1 MEAALLFLCSL
12 LVPVAMADVATQEKE
27 EEDPFNYDYQSLRIG
42 GLVFAVVLFTVG
54 ILLIL
59 SRRCR
64 CSFNQKPRA
73 PGDEEAQAE
82 TLITSNEQVPEQGM
96 DRFSYDYD
104 TIRNGGLIFAVVAF
118 VIGLLIILTHA
129 EDVGT
134 SLYFVND
141 SLQQVTF
148 SSTVG
153 VVIPCPAAGS
163 PSAVLRWYL
172 ATGDDIYDVPHIR
185 HVHANGTL
193 QLYPFSPSA
202 FNSFIHDNDYFCTA
216 ENSAGKIRSP
226 NIRVKAV
233 FREPYTVRVEDQRSM
248 RGNVA
253 VFKCLIPS
261 SVQEYVSVISWEKDT
276 VSIIPGVLASPPL
289 LAALSGFDMC
299 PDLLQRE
306 VAPGVILTKW
316 GEILS
321 EIISSFPRD
330 LA

>member
-1 MEAALLFLCSL
+1 MHCQGREGAVAA
-12 LVPVAMADVATQEKE
+12 
-27 EEDPFNYDYQSLRIG
+27 
-42 GLVFAVVLFTVG
+42 
-54 ILLIL
+54 
-59 SRRCR
+59 
-64 CSFNQKPRA
+64 
-73 PGDEEAQAE
+73 
-82 TLITSNEQVPEQGM
+82 
-96 DRFSYDYD
+96 
-104 TIRNGGLIFAVVAF
+104 
-118 VIGLLIILTHA
+118 HA

-141 SLQQVTF
+141 SIQQVTF

-261 SVQEYVSVISWEKDT
+261 SVQEYVSVVSWEKDT
-276 VSIIPGVLASPPL
+276 VSIIPGELPEEEGAFLETTAMISAGHKPSAMRIEMIYVKEVTGVQTAGGGRDQQEDVHGGTSGSQWD
-289 LAALSGFDMC
+289 ALRGLS
-299 PDLLQRE
+299 R
-306 VAPGVILTKW
+306 VPGRLCVP
-316 GEILS
+316 G
-321 EIISSFPRD
+321 
-330 LA
+330 

>member
-1 MEAALLFLCSL
+1 A
-12 LVPVAMADVATQEKE
+12 
-27 EEDPFNYDYQSLRIG
+27 R
-42 GLVFAVVLFTVG
+42 
-54 ILLIL
+54 
-59 SRRCR
+59 
-64 CSFNQKPRA
+64 
-73 PGDEEAQAE
+73 
-82 TLITSNEQVPEQGM
+82 
-96 DRFSYDYD
+96 
-104 TIRNGGLIFAVVAF
+104 
-118 VIGLLIILTHA
+118 A

-261 SVQEYVSVISWEKDT
+261 SVQEYVSVVSWEKDT
-276 VSIIPGVLASPPL
+276 VSIIP
-289 LAALSGFDMC
+289 
-299 PDLLQRE
+299 
-306 VAPGVILTKW
+306 
-316 GEILS
+316 
-321 EIISSFPRD
+321 
-330 LA
+330 